1 MFDESETKFLA
12 GVKTGKRP
20 TGTRDGGNVYWF
32 HQAMRVLGERG
43 RRLTERHHLG
53 TPGDI
58 KSECWALMPG
68 PYESSTTRRSS
79 AIAALSF

>member
-1 MFDESETKFLA
+1 
-12 GVKTGKRP
+12 
-20 TGTRDGGNVYWF
+20 
-32 HQAMRVLGERG
+32 MRVLGERG

-58 KSECWALMPG
+58 KSECWAMMPG
-68 PYESSTTRRSS
+68 PYESAVSIKVTPLSTTRRSS